1 MRIEDLNTSDF
12 FSDDTRPDL
21 PSSPGTPRR
30 SALPAYPPFSPTCS
44 NLGGAALSD
53 DTDNESETAA
63 LAELLKEGT
72 PFSVPTTAS
81 MTPSELTLGD
91 EADAQSGSPPAA
103 EEDPV
108 AKEKQ
113 EWVKK
118 MRLMF
123 CVREDLEITK
133 NIVHPDGTL
142 NQDYFRPP
150 KGSTLKNEE
159 VKKWT
164 DKERDLL
171 VKGIEVYGIGHF
183 REISESYLP
192 DWQPND
198 LRVKAMRLVGRQN
211 LQEYKDWKGDAADI
225 KLEFDRNKEIGLRL
239 GCWKSGVLV
248 FDDDGKVEAE
258 VRANPV
264 KRAADAAND
273 RNRGDKKQRKG

>member
-21 PSSPGTPRR
+21 PSSPGTPRPP
-30 SALPAYPPFSPTCS
+30 ATLAYPPFSPTFS
-44 NLGGAALSD
+44 HLGGALSETD
-53 DTDNESETAA
+53 NDNDTDTDP
-63 LAELLKEGT
+63 LVELLKEGT
-72 PFSVPTTAS
+72 PFSVPTTNS
-81 MTPSELTLGD
+81 MTPSELTSTGE
-91 EADAQSGSPPAA
+91 EADAHGSPPAA
-103 EEDPV
+103 DEDPV

-113 EWVKK
+113 DWVKK

-133 NIVHPDGTL
+133 NIIHPDGTL

-150 KGSTLKNEE
+150 KGSRLQNEE

-183 REISESYLP
+183 REISDAYLP
-192 DWQPND
+192 EWQPND

-211 LQEYKDWKGDAADI
+211 LQEYKDWKGSAADI
-225 KLEFDRNKEIGLRL
+225 KLEFDRNKDIGLRL

-258 VRANPV
+258 VKANPV
-264 KRAADAAND
+264 KRAADPTNVT
-273 RNRGDKKQRKG
+273 R